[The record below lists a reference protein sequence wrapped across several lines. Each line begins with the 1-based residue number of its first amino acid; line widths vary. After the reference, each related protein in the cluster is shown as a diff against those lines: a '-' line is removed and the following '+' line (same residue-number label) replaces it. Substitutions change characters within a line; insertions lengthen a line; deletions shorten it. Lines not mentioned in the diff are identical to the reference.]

1 METWFILSV
10 LCFCLWLILKFT
22 CNVLFPSLP
31 PGPPKCNFTLLRG
44 YLTDP
49 KTILQK
55 LHAKYGPFFTV
66 HVGYSHTD
74 IFIASGFLAHQALIQ
89 HGTIFADRP
98 KANPT
103 NKVISSN
110 QNDILFSFYGPRWR
124 LLRRNLTSR
133 ILHPLKVNS
142 FAHARKWVLAMLLQ
156 GLISDSHAN
165 SPIRVI
171 DQFQYGMFSLMVLMC
186 FGDKL
191 DEKQIR
197 EIEESQ
203 RDMLVSYARY
213 SVLNF
218 WPPVTRILFWKRWKE
233 FLQKRR
239 DQDAVLIPH
248 INARRKAKEERVS
261 NGSSQKSDSELSY
274 VDSLLDL
281 QMLEDEEGLNLDD
294 GKICT
299 LCSEFLNAGSDTTST
314 ALEWIM
320 ANLVKY
326 PEIQESVVEE
336 IRGVMVGRE
345 DREVKEEDLHKL
357 PYLKAVILEGLRRH
371 PPLHFVAPH
380 KVTKDVVLNG
390 YLVPTY
396 ASVNFLVAEIGRD
409 PTAWDDPMA
418 FKPERFMNIGEQKG
432 GTTFDIMGS
441 KEIKMMPFGA
451 GRRMCPGY
459 ALAILHLEYFVANF
473 LWNFEWKAVDGDH
486 VDLSEE
492 LQFTTVMKNPLKV
505 HILPREI
512 IGDILL

>member
-1 METWFILSV
+1 METWFTLTIMCL
-10 LCFCLWLILKFT
+10 CLWLIFKFT
-22 CNVLFPSLP
+22 RNVLFSPLP
-31 PGPPKCNFTLLRG
+31 PGPPKCNFTLLRR

-49 KTILQK
+49 KSILQK
-55 LHAKYGPFFTV
+55 LLAIYGPIFTV
-66 HVGYSHTD
+66 HVGYFHTD
-74 IFIASGFLAHQALIQ
+74 IFIADRFLAHQALIQ
-89 HGTIFADRP
+89 QGTIFADRP

-103 NKVISSN
+103 NKVISCN
-110 QNDILFSFYGPRWR
+110 QHDILFSFYGPKWR

-133 ILHPLKVNS
+133 ILHHSQVKS
-142 FAHARKWVLAMLLQ
+142 YAHARKWVLEMLLE
-156 GLISDSHAN
+156 GLISDSDADN
-165 SPIRVI
+165 PKRVI
-171 DQFQYGMFSLMVLMC
+171 DHFQYAMFSLLVLMC

-191 DEKQIR
+191 DEKQIK
-197 EIEESQ
+197 EIEDSQ

-261 NGSSQKSDSELSY
+261 NGSSQSSEFVLSY
-274 VDSLLDL
+274 VDTLLDL
-281 QMLEDEEGLNLDD
+281 QMLEDGEGIKLDD

-320 ANLVKY
+320 ANLVKC
-326 PEIQESVVEE
+326 PEIQERVVEE
-336 IRGVMVGRE
+336 IRGVMVSRE
-345 DREVKEEDLHKL
+345 DRKVKEDDLHKL

-380 KVTKDVVLNG
+380 RVTKDVVLDG

-409 PTAWDDPMA
+409 STAWDDPMA
-418 FKPERFMNIGEQKG
+418 FKPERFMNIGDQNG

-473 LWNFEWKAVDGDH
+473 VWNFEWKAVDGDH

-505 HILPREI
+505 HILPRQ
-512 IGDILL
+512 

>member
-1 METWFILSV
+1 METWYIVSV
-10 LCFCLWLILKFT
+10 LCFFLWLILKSI
-22 CNVLFPSLP
+22 CKVLFPPLP
-31 PGPPKCNFTLLRG
+31 PGPSKCNFALLRG
-44 YLTDP
+44 YFTDP

-55 LHAKYGPFFTV
+55 LVAKYGPIFSV

-74 IFIASGFLAHQALIQ
+74 IFIASRFLAHQALIQ

-110 QNDILFSFYGPRWR
+110 QHDILFSFYGPRWR

-133 ILHPLKVNS
+133 ILHPLQVKS
-142 FAHARKWVLAMLLQ
+142 YAHARKWVLAMILQ
-156 GLISDSHAN
+156 GLISDSEGN
-165 SPIRVI
+165 SPVRVI
-171 DQFQYGMFSLMVLMC
+171 DHFQYGMFSLMVLMC

-197 EIEESQ
+197 EIEDSQ

-213 SVLNF
+213 SILNF
-218 WPPVTRILFWKRWKE
+218 WPTVTRILFWKRWKE

-248 INARRKAKEERVS
+248 INARRKAKEERVR
-261 NGSSQKSDSELSY
+261 NGSSQSSDSALSY

-281 QMLEDEEGLNLDD
+281 QMLEDEEGVHLDD

-320 ANLVKY
+320 ANLVKC
-326 PEIQESVVEE
+326 PKIQESVVGE
-336 IRGVMVGRE
+336 IRRVMVGRE

-380 KVTKDVVLNG
+380 RVTKDVVLNG

-409 PTAWDDPMA
+409 PTAWDEPMA
-418 FKPERFMNIGEQKG
+418 FKPERFMNIGDQNG

-459 ALAILHLEYFVANF
+459 ALAMLHLEYFVANF
-473 LWNFEWKAVDGDH
+473 LWNFEWKVVDGEH

-505 HILPREI
+505 HILPRQ
-512 IGDILL
+512 

>member
-1 METWFILSV
+1 
-10 LCFCLWLILKFT
+10 
-22 CNVLFPSLP
+22 
-31 PGPPKCNFTLLRG
+31 
-44 YLTDP
+44 
-49 KTILQK
+49 
-55 LHAKYGPFFTV
+55 
-66 HVGYSHTD
+66 
-74 IFIASGFLAHQALIQ
+74 
-89 HGTIFADRP
+89 
-98 KANPT
+98 
-103 NKVISSN
+103 
-110 QNDILFSFYGPRWR
+110 
-124 LLRRNLTSR
+124 
-133 ILHPLKVNS
+133 
-142 FAHARKWVLAMLLQ
+142 
-156 GLISDSHAN
+156 
-165 SPIRVI
+165 
-171 DQFQYGMFSLMVLMC
+171 MVLMC

-197 EIEESQ
+197 EIEYSQ
-203 RDMLVSYARY
+203 RDILVSYARY

-218 WPPVTRILFWKRWKE
+218 WPAVTRILFWKRWKE

-248 INARRKAKEERVS
+248 INARRKAKEKRVS
-261 NGSSQKSDSELSY
+261 NGSRKSSDFVLSY

-281 QMLEDEEGLNLDD
+281 QMLEEGINLDD

-320 ANLVKY
+320 ANLVKC
-326 PEIQESVVEE
+326 PEIQERVVGE

-380 KVTKDVVLNG
+380 RVTKDVVLNG

-418 FKPERFMNIGEQKG
+418 FKPERFMNILDKNG

-492 LQFTTVMKNPLKV
+492 LQFTTVMKNPLNV
-505 HILPREI
+505 HILPRQ
-512 IGDILL
+512 

>member
-1 METWFILSV
+1 METWLAVTILCLCLSV
-10 LCFCLWLILKFT
+10 ILKAIR
-22 CNVLFPSLP
+22 NVLFPLSPLP
-31 PGPPKCNFTLLRG
+31 PGPPKCNFRLLRR

-55 LHAKYGPFFTV
+55 LHVKYGPIFTL

-74 IFIASGFLAHQALIQ
+74 IFIANRFVAHQALIQ

-103 NKVISSN
+103 NEIISSN
-110 QNDILFSFYGPRWR
+110 QHDILFSFYGPTWR

-133 ILHPLKVNS
+133 ILHPSQVKS
-142 FAHARKWVLAMLLQ
+142 YAHARKWVLDNILLQ
-156 GLISDSHAN
+156 RLKSDSDASN
-165 SPIRVI
+165 PVRVI
-171 DQFQYGMFSLMVLMC
+171 DHFQYGMFSLLVLMC
-186 FGDKL
+186 LGDKL

-197 EIEESQ
+197 AIEDSQ
-203 RDMLVSYARY
+203 RHMLVSFARY

-218 WPPVTRILFWKRWKE
+218 WPPITRILFWKRWKE
-233 FLQKRR
+233 FLQLRR
-239 DQDAVLIPH
+239 EQEAVLIPH
-248 INARRKAKEERVS
+248 INARRKAKVERVS
-261 NGSSQKSDSELSY
+261 NGSSQSSEFVLSY
-274 VDSLLDL
+274 VDTLLDL
-281 QMLEDEEGLNLDD
+281 QMLEDEEGSKLDD

-326 PEIQESVVEE
+326 HDIQERVVEE

-380 KVTKDVVLNG
+380 RVTKDVVLNG

-418 FKPERFMNIGEQKG
+418 FKPERFMNNGDQNG

-459 ALAILHLEYFVANF
+459 ALAMLHLEYFVANF
-473 LWNFEWKAVDGDH
+473 VSNFEWKAVEGDE
-486 VDLSEE
+486 VDLSEK

-505 HILPREI
+505 HILPRQ
-512 IGDILL
+512 

>member
-1 METWFILSV
+1 
-10 LCFCLWLILKFT
+10 
-22 CNVLFPSLP
+22 
-31 PGPPKCNFTLLRG
+31 
-44 YLTDP
+44 
-49 KTILQK
+49 
-55 LHAKYGPFFTV
+55 
-66 HVGYSHTD
+66 
-74 IFIASGFLAHQALIQ
+74 
-89 HGTIFADRP
+89 
-98 KANPT
+98 
-103 NKVISSN
+103 
-110 QNDILFSFYGPRWR
+110 
-124 LLRRNLTSR
+124 
-133 ILHPLKVNS
+133 
-142 FAHARKWVLAMLLQ
+142 
-156 GLISDSHAN
+156 
-165 SPIRVI
+165 
-171 DQFQYGMFSLMVLMC
+171 MVLMC